1 MKNYKIVILGS
12 GGVGKSSLTLQFVEN
27 KFDERY
33 NPTIEDQYIKHIEID
48 GQQCEIEILDTS
60 GTV

>member
-1 MKNYKIVILGS
+1 MVKY
-12 GGVGKSSLTLQFVEN
+12 VEN

-33 NPTIEDQYIKHIEID
+33 NPTLEDQYVKHIEID